1 MVVLCVIVI
10 SLLIMAV
17 ARFITRRRHN
27 RWLKELTRNQIQMLA
42 EEEQYETKR
51 QKDLNLRMKS
61 LMLSKEVPIIFKIGI
76 PLTILGNIALFMSG
90 HLSLG
95 GTVNNSGSFAGQD
108 FNIEGFFEFSMVK
121 VRM

>member
-1 MVVLCVIVI
+1 
-10 SLLIMAV
+10 
-17 ARFITRRRHN
+17 
-27 RWLKELTRNQIQMLA
+27 MLA

-61 LMLSKEVPIIFKIGI
+61 LMLSKDVPIIFKIGI

-95 GTVNNSGSFAGQD
+95 GTVNISGSFAGQD

>member
-27 RWLKELTRNQIQMLA
+27 RWLKELNRNQIQMLA

-76 PLTILGNIALFMSG
+76 PLTIFGNIALFMSG

-95 GTVNNSGSFAGQD
+95 GTVNISGSFAGQD

>member
-27 RWLKELTRNQIQMLA
+27 RWLKELNHNQIQMLA

-76 PLTILGNIALFMSG
+76 PLTIFGNIALFMSG

-95 GTVNNSGSFAGQD
+95 GTVNISGSFAGQD